1 MRGLRR
7 VSLQRLR
14 QSRWILLTS
23 IALGFLLLRL
33 AVIPAVWPEK
43 PPAECID
50 PPYDGC
56 GFIFDEAH
64 YVPAVRKMMMGKLD
78 VNLEHP
84 PLSKWIIWAGILLLG
99 DNPWG
104 WRTLNA
110 IFSAATVIVIGLI
123 AYQLSNSLKMALIA
137 ELLIATDVTFFN
149 LGGTAIL
156 DPPALFFM
164 ALALLLYIKGMRN
177 FSAIPVGLALLSKT
191 SSFIA
196 LAAIAGIEVGYPLV
210 NTMRLDKAWE
220 AFRKYLREIFIPAL
234 LIFIIGLAAWDAQV
248 GVYPTPLHH
257 LQFMFDYHTR
267 LVYHNPLEVE
277 LPLSW
282 IIPPISRMPSPFAVY
297 ASPAGWRP
305 IAFWGTSSPLWWS
318 VWLILPLSYLVMRD
332 NRPLHNPSPEL
343 ILTAWFA
350 ITYGSFLY
358 LGYIAR
364 RWVYI
369 FYFLQIAIVLAPIVP
384 IMLEERGYGLLLTVL
399 LAFQILWFILWFPV
413 KPDWLLEL
421 MGSLGLGDVPW
432 VPVSGPC

>member
-1 MRGLRR
+1 MKLDKFTDTLRKR
-7 VSLQRLR
+7 PWPQ
-14 QSRWILLTS
+14 LLL
-23 IALGFLLLRL
+23 IALIFLGLRL
-33 AVIPAVWPEK
+33 ALIPVVWPEK

-64 YVPAVRKMMMGKLD
+64 YVPTVRKYMMGRLD
-78 VNLEHP
+78 ANLEHP
-84 PLSKWIIWAGILLLG
+84 PLSKWIIWAGILIFG

-104 WRTLNA
+104 WRTLNT
-110 IFSAATVIVIGLI
+110 IFSAATIIIVGLI
-123 AYQLSNSLKMALIA
+123 TYQLSKSLKLALIA

-164 ALALLLYIKGMRN
+164 ALALLLYIKGMKSI
-177 FSAIPVGLALLSKT
+177 SAIPLGLALLSKT

-210 NTMRLDKAWE
+210 NTMRIDKAWE
-220 AFRKYLREIFIPAL
+220 AFKKYLREIFFPAL
-234 LIFIIGLAAWDAQV
+234 LIFFIGLAAWDAQV
-248 GVYPTPLHH
+248 GAYPTPFHH
-257 LQFMFDYHTR
+257 LQFMFDYHTH

-297 ASPAGWRP
+297 TNPLGLRP
-305 IAFWGTSSPLWWS
+305 VAFWGTSSPLWWS
-318 VWLILPLSYLVMRD
+318 IWLILPLSYLIMRD
-332 NRPLHNPSPEL
+332 DKPLHNPSPEL

-350 ITYGSFLY
+350 VTYGSFLY
-358 LGYIAR
+358 LGYIAH

-384 IMLEERGYGLLLTVL
+384 IILEKRGYDLLLAVL
-399 LAFQILWFILWFPV
+399 LAFQLFWFILWFPV
-413 KPDWLLEL
+413 KPDWFLEL
-421 MGSLGLGDVPW
+421 MSSLGLGDVPW
-432 VPVSGPC
+432 VPVPGPC